1 LGLVGALA
9 QSILGRWVLRLYRL
23 LARLADLDLAGRGD
37 RRLAPDDVDL
47 VLLHEELDAVV
58 HLSGD
63 AAGALDDGSDV
74 EAELVSAEPVV
85 LGVAH
90 LPIDIGRAQ
99 QRLRRDAA
107 PVGAD
112 AGHVLA
118 LDNGGLHA
126 ELGSTDGGDVAAG
139 SGADDDEIV
148 CVSHVYSF
156 TISSQFPPAGPP
168 GKGTR
173 GRSARTEKPWRR

>member
-1 LGLVGALA
+1 GLVSALA
-9 QSILGRWVLRLYRL
+9 QGVLRRRVLRLHRL

-58 HLSGD
+58 HLAGN
-63 AAGALDDGSDV
+63 AAGALDDGIDV
-74 EAELVSAEPVV
+74 ETELVGAEAVI
-85 LGVAH
+85 LGVTH
-90 LPIDIGRAQ
+90 LSVDIGRAQ
-99 QRLRRDAA
+99 QRLGGNTA
-107 PVGAD
+107 PIRTD

-126 ELGSTDGGDVAAG
+126 ELRGTDGGDVAAG

-156 TISSQFPPAGPP
+156 TIISQFPPAGPP

-173 GRSARTEKPWRR
+173 GRSART